1 MIEGVDH
8 DDLMGA
14 EESGEEDKKEVCIQV
29 KLGKEEKTKPSLDR
43 YSFLF
48 VFIQFIQVFI
58 ICIYKLSQ
66 THIKGIVEYLQAI
79 NSGLRSDTFILLRIT
94 RITQHKHCI
103 ILQILLV
110 IVADTSVE
118 VPTLLEYRNCRVW
131 YSLFHVFILFSFVYT
146 KYLRQLAPAKK
157 LS

>member
-1 MIEGVDH
+1 M
-8 DDLMGA
+8 
-14 EESGEEDKKEVCIQV
+14 
-29 KLGKEEKTKPSLDR
+29 PSR
-43 YSFLF
+43 T
-48 VFIQFIQVFI
+48 FI

-118 VPTLLEYRNCRVW
+118 VPTLLEYRNCRLW
-131 YSLFHVFILFSFVYT
+131 YSLFSCICFSFSYIVIRTLFLSHVHSRLVLDYNWNENI
-146 KYLRQLAPAKK
+146 K
-157 LS
+157 LGMRTTFKNIAIRVSRV

>member
-1 MIEGVDH
+1 M
-8 DDLMGA
+8 
-14 EESGEEDKKEVCIQV
+14 
-29 KLGKEEKTKPSLDR
+29 PSR
-43 YSFLF
+43 T
-48 VFIQFIQVFI
+48 FI

-118 VPTLLEYRNCRVW
+118 VPTLLEYRNCRLW
-131 YSLFHVFILFSFVYT
+131 YSLFHVFASPFPILLFELSFFHMCIHV
-146 KYLRQLAPAKK
+146 
-157 LS
+157 

>member
-29 KLGKEEKTKPSLDR
+29 KLGKEDKTKPSLDR

-58 ICIYKLSQ
+58 ICIYKSF
-66 THIKGIVEYLQAI
+66 YLF
-79 NSGLRSDTFILLRIT
+79 L
-94 RITQHKHCI
+94 
-103 ILQILLV
+103 
-110 IVADTSVE
+110 
-118 VPTLLEYRNCRVW
+118 YR
-131 YSLFHVFILFSFVYT
+131 YSLLGHQERPQKVNKSVCPSVCLSILPVS
-146 KYLRQLAPAKK
+146 Q
-157 LS
+157 

>member
-1 MIEGVDH
+1 MHAIKDIH
-8 DDLMGA
+8 
-14 EESGEEDKKEVCIQV
+14 
-29 KLGKEEKTKPSLDR
+29 
-43 YSFLF
+43 Y
-48 VFIQFIQVFI
+48 
-58 ICIYKLSQ
+58 CIYKLSQ

-118 VPTLLEYRNCRVW
+118 VPTLLEYRNCRLW
-131 YSLFHVFILFSFVYT
+131 YSLFHVSTSPFSIFIRTLFLSHVHSRLVLDYNWNENI
-146 KYLRQLAPAKK
+146 K
-157 LS
+157 LGMRTTFKNIAIRVSRV